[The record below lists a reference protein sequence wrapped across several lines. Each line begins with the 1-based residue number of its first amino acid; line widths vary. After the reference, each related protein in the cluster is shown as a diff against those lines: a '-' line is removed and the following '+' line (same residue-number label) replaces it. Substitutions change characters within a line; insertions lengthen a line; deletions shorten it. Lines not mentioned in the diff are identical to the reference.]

1 MLENDPLVTEIGE
14 IAAIRQATSQF
25 RSVDSTLVGP
35 GDDAAVVKL
44 VADSVVI
51 TTDTMIENHDFS
63 TDFSTPFAL
72 GYKAVAT
79 NVADVAAMGARP
91 VALVVAMTVTR
102 QTRLSWLIEFARGLQ
117 AGIDALAPE
126 AAVVG
131 GDLATADQIFISVTA
146 HGDLSGTKP
155 ILRSGAKP
163 GDLVAICG
171 TLGKAAA
178 GLDLLRHE
186 DASLARSYPEL
197 VDVQLR
203 PQPPIDLLLSNTE
216 RITSMLDVSD
226 GLSLDA
232 SRLATASQ
240 VSLQLHSSS
249 LDGFAAVLEQAAQSM
264 EARDGKGRDPM
275 DWVLHGGEDHGF
287 LVTMTAGEVPRGF
300 KVIGEVAEG
309 NGVYLDGAKLVRRGW
324 DSVSS

>member
-14 IAAIRQATSQF
+14 IYAIRQATSQF

-44 VADSVVI
+44 VGDSVVI

-63 TDFSTPFAL
+63 AAFSTPFDL

-102 QTRLSWLIEFARGLQ
+102 QTRLSWLTEFARGLQ
-117 AGIDALAPE
+117 AGIDALAPA

-146 HGDLSGTKP
+146 HGDLAGSQP

-203 PQPPIDLLLSNTE
+203 PQPPIELLLSNTE

-240 VSLQLHSSS
+240 VSLQLHSKS
-249 LDGFAAVLEQAAQSM
+249 LAGFAAVLEQAAQSM
-264 EARDGKGRDPM
+264 QARDGETRDPL

-300 KVIGEVAEG
+300 KVIGEVTEG
-309 NGVYLDGAKLVRRGW
+309 SGVYLDGVGLVSRGW